1 MDQSLSQAEII
12 VDENRVELLYI
23 KSNITNMRDDFND
36 LEANCTEKIQELQGL
51 FHFIK
56 IPSLILA
63 NPRNFNP
70 RSTGVVR
77 GLNRFLSSFL
87 NRTYLPH

>member
-56 IPSLILA
+56 ILFYLIL
-63 NPRNFNP
+63 PQPTQFEP
-70 RSTGVVR
+70 
-77 GLNRFLSSFL
+77 
-87 NRTYLPH
+87 P

>member
-51 FHFIK
+51 FNFIK
-56 IPSLILA
+56 IPFYLIL
-63 NPRNFNP
+63 PRPTQF
-70 RSTGVVR
+70 
-77 GLNRFLSSFL
+77 
-87 NRTYLPH
+87 

>member
-23 KSNITNMRDDFND
+23 KSNITNMRDDFHD

-70 RSTGVVR
+70 RR
-77 GLNRFLSSFL
+77 IDFLSSFL